1 MTGEVINS
9 QGIHDNGVA
18 KLTVGLRSDK
28 FVIERSG
35 NQVTIYDPSTGDSL
49 TLNVK
54 DVVTVDGSFSDLVDR
69 TGFIE
74 DCIADR
80 QFRTVM
86 VDANG
91 VGLATSAG
99 KVLCNTINMT

>member
-1 MTGEVINS
+1 MGEVINS

-18 KLTVGLRSDK
+18 KLTVGLRSDS
-28 FVIERSG
+28 FTIERSG
-35 NQVTIYDPSTGDSL
+35 DQVLIKNPSTGECL
-49 TLNVK
+49 TLSVE

-80 QFRTVM
+80 QFRTV
-86 VDANG
+86 VANAEG
-91 VGLATSAG
+91 VGLVTSAG
-99 KVLCNTINMT
+99 AVLCNSISMT